1 MDFIRSFVSMQKRMF
16 GRHRKLSVWS
26 CLLVMCGVMAS
37 CAGMAPR
44 AEVHRV
50 DSLNQAAYSF
60 RYKNLDSLYEAAEQA
75 SQSVRFYRSGKA
87 EACNN
92 LAFHAF
98 MQMDYEK
105 AEELYLS
112 VRDQTQNEL
121 ELLVAD
127 IGLMRVYQRTA
138 MNKEF
143 YDYRISALRRL
154 NRIAEDDALFAEGR
168 GRKRLEYARAEF
180 YLVSAVYYYYLQQ
193 RSEALECIR
202 RVPEVTTL
210 AADTSQ
216 WLQYHYLRGMAG
228 LVDGQ
233 TMEERS
239 LREFDELYATWLG
252 ASHTDY
258 LYFEAAGIQGLA
270 GLMASPES
278 YELFRTHRGHALER
292 FGLPVDTLLPMRLGQ
307 LALQKFAQYGDIY
320 QLAGTYVSIGCYLNE
335 HGRYEEALDTLQV
348 ALDHVNKHHQR
359 YCHAEDSLDFLKMFD
374 RRDAIPVE
382 QGWMKHK
389 LKTVPEWISRIRE
402 QLSVSYAGL
411 GRKECSDYNRN
422 IYLDIL
428 DDTRQ
433 DKELESRYEAL
444 EKGVRQLNLWSLV
457 VVSGIIAVLVFF
469 WFFNR
474 RSKARNKEHLRRLQ
488 LLLDV
493 GQKITAS
500 IPTDA
505 QAEEEVADAIC
516 RAIADDVEKLFGT
529 KDFCIEDRRLAFP
542 HLQMGRDQMA
552 AWKILNPYVQWA
564 LENGMATITLG
575 DERRRLEKQRY
586 VYERHIADNKR
597 RNLEKKACLAIVN
610 GIYPYIDRLANEV
623 DKLTRKGLVSQ
634 AEVRAEK
641 YQYMDELVTTINE
654 YNDILALWIKMKQG
668 ALSLHVENFELND
681 LFTLL
686 GKGRRVFEM
695 RRQTFEVVP
704 TDACVKADRALTLFM
719 LNTMVENARKYT
731 PQGGHVKV
739 YAGSC
744 GDYVEISV
752 EDTGRGLS
760 KEDVLCLTEE
770 KIYDPKAIGM
780 NDADDRDE
788 LKESKGSGF
797 GLMNCKGIIEKY
809 RKTNAL
815 FSVCKFGVESELGKG
830 SRFYFRLPVGAR
842 KALALLVIVLSAGLV
857 SCEGGNTQA
866 GTKQAVDSLSVVGQD
881 SLSQIEDGAYDEL
894 LLWASDYANAAY
906 YSNIDRQYEQTLA
919 YVDSAMWCLNEHAD
933 RYGDGRV
940 DVPMTLEGEGSAAE
954 LQWWNAWFDTDYHV
968 ILDIRNE
975 AAVAFM
981 ALKRWDAYRYNN
993 DAYTA
998 LYKLL
1003 GEDQS
1008 LEDYCRQLE
1017 RSASN
1022 RMVGIWLTVFLFFVL
1037 ALGYY
1042 FLYFR
1047 KRLVDRWNLEQVLEI
1062 DSLVFK
1068 ASRMTPR
1075 EAGSEEEGLELIPQ
1089 RIVDETFH
1097 AVNELVG
1104 IDRLGIA
1111 IYNEDARHW
1120 DYACS
1125 PRGARGD
1132 ESIEIQLIKQCFE
1145 EQKTL
1150 FSSSTQMLPLMVE
1163 AGGAKRC
1170 IGVLHLER
1178 RQGMEQESD
1187 QLLLELM
1194 ARYLSIVLFNAVVKL
1209 ATKYRDIELAED
1221 EARRASYE
1229 DSQLHVQNM
1238 VLDNCLSTIKHE
1250 TLYYPNRIKQLVG
1263 RLRSQTL
1270 DAAGEE
1276 ETVKD
1281 IKELVEYYRG
1291 IFTLLSSCASRQ
1303 LEEVTFRRM
1312 VIPVAE
1318 LLKSAEKYFRKAVK
1332 DSRASVT
1339 LTIEGE
1345 AEGQVVGDVY
1355 QLHFLFENLIDEAL
1369 SVPASGD
1376 LRLQASVD
1384 DRFVRFCF
1392 TDTRRGKTQ
1401 DELNHLFYPNL
1412 ERMTSG
1418 RDGRLQGT
1426 EYLICKQIVRDHDE
1440 YAGRRGCRINA
1451 EPARDGRGFTLYFTV
1466 PCK

>member
-1 MDFIRSFVSMQKRMF
+1 MKR
-16 GRHRKLSVWS
+16 RKRYEAVWG
-26 CLLVMCGVMAS
+26 CLLCVWMAMVS
-37 CAGMAPR
+37 CSGMAPEG
-44 AEVHRV
+44 EVRRV
-50 DSLNQAAYSF
+50 DSLNRAAYNF
-60 RYKNLDSLYEAAEQA
+60 RYRNLDSLYEAAKQA
-75 SQSVRFYRSGKA
+75 ERTVRFYRSGKA

-105 AEELYLS
+105 AERLYLS
-112 VRDQTQNEL
+112 FYEQTRNEL

-143 YDYRISALRRL
+143 YDYRISALRRM
-154 NRIAEDDALFAEGR
+154 NRIAEDDALFAEGH
-168 GRKRLEYARAEF
+168 GRERLDYARAEF

-193 RSEALECIR
+193 RPEALECIR

-216 WLQYHYLRGMAG
+216 WLHYHYIRGAAG

-233 TMEERS
+233 TAEERH
-239 LREFDELYATWLG
+239 LHEFDELYATWLA
-252 ASHTDY
+252 ASRKGF
-258 LYFEAAGIQGLA
+258 LYFEAAGVQGLA
-270 GLMASPES
+270 ELMASGGT
-278 YELFRTHRGHALER
+278 YELFRNQRSHALER
-292 FGLPVDTLLPMRLGQ
+292 FGLPVDTLLPLRLGQ
-307 LALQKFAQYGDIY
+307 LALQKFARYGDVY
-320 QLAGTYVSIGCYLNE
+320 QLAGTYVSIGRYLNE
-335 HGRYEEALDTLQV
+335 HGRYQEALDTLEV
-348 ALDHVNKHHQR
+348 ALDYVNNHHRQ
-359 YCHAEDSLDFLKMFD
+359 YYHCNDSLDRLKMFD
-374 RRDAIPVE
+374 RRDAVPVE
-382 QGWMKHK
+382 QEWMKHK

-402 QLSVSYAGL
+402 QLSVAYAGL

-444 EKGVRQLNLWSLV
+444 ERGIHQLNLWSLV
-457 VVSGIIAVLVFF
+457 VVGGIVTVLVFF

-474 RSKARNKEHLRRLQ
+474 WSKARNKRHLRRLQ
-488 LLLDV
+488 LVLDV

-516 RAIADDVEKLFGT
+516 QAVADDMESLFGT
-529 KDFCIEDRRLAFP
+529 RDFRIEDHRLVFP
-542 HLQMGRDQMA
+542 HLHMGRDEVA
-552 AWKILNPYVQWA
+552 VLKILNPYVRWA
-564 LENGMATITLG
+564 LENGMTTITLG

-610 GIYPYIDRLANEV
+610 GIYPYIDRLANEA
-623 DKLTRKGLVSQ
+623 DKLTRKGLVGQ
-634 AEVRAEK
+634 AEIRAEK

-668 ALSLHVENFELND
+668 ALSLHIENFELD
-681 LFTLL
+681 ELFVLL

-695 RRQTFEVVP
+695 RRLTFEVMP

-719 LNTMVENARKYT
+719 LNTLVENARKYT
-731 PQGGHVKV
+731 SEGGSVKV
-739 YAGSC
+739 YAESRE
-744 GDYVEISV
+744 DYVEISV

-760 KEDVLCLTEE
+760 KEDVICLTEE

-780 NDADDRDE
+780 NDADDREE
-788 LKESKGSGF
+788 LKKSKGSGF

-815 FSVCKFGVESELGKG
+815 FGVCKFGVESELGRG
-830 SRFYFRLPVGAR
+830 SRFYFRLPVGVR
-842 KALALLVIVLSAGLV
+842 KALMLLVLVLSAGLA
-857 SCEGGNTQA
+857 SCGEGKVQTEGRST
-866 GTKQAVDSLSVVGQD
+866 GLTVDSSSVVVQD
-881 SLSQIEDGAYDEL
+881 SLAQIDGGAYDEL

-906 YSNIDRQYEQTLA
+906 YSNIDREYEQTLA
-919 YVDSAMWCLNEHAD
+919 YVDSAMWCLNEHAA
-933 RYGDGRV
+933 RYGEGRA
-940 DVPMTLEGEGSAAE
+940 DVPMALEGEGSAAE
-954 LQWWNAWFDTDYHV
+954 LQWWDAWFDTDYHV

-981 ALKRWDAYRYNN
+981 ALKCWDAYRYNN

-1008 LEDYCRQLE
+1008 LEDYCRRLE
-1017 RSASN
+1017 RSAGN
-1022 RMVGIWLTVFLFFVL
+1022 RTVGIWLTVFLFFAL
-1037 ALGYY
+1037 GLGYY

-1062 DSLVFK
+1062 DSQVFK
-1068 ASRMTPR
+1068 ASRMVPD
-1075 EAGSEEEGLELIPQ
+1075 AGNEEDGLELIPQ
-1089 RIVDETFH
+1089 RIADETFH
-1097 AVNELVG
+1097 AMNELVG

-1111 IYNEDARHW
+1111 IYNENAHRL

-1125 PRGARGD
+1125 PREAGND
-1132 ESIEIQLIKQCFE
+1132 ESIRMELIKQCME

-1150 FSSSTQMLPLMVE
+1150 LSSCIQMLPLMVE

-1178 RQGMEQESD
+1178 RLGTEQEGD
-1187 QLLLELM
+1187 QLLLELV
-1194 ARYLSIVLFNAVVKL
+1194 ARYLAIVLFNAVVKL

-1270 DAAGEE
+1270 DAVGEE
-1276 ETVKD
+1276 ETVRG

-1291 IFTLLSSCASRQ
+1291 VFTLLSSCASRQ
-1303 LEEVTFRRM
+1303 LEEVTFRRT
-1312 VIPVAE
+1312 VIPVPELMEAAE
-1318 LLKSAEKYFRKAVK
+1318 RYFRKAVK
-1332 DSRASVT
+1332 GSRASVT
-1339 LTIEGE
+1339 LTVETTDV
-1345 AEGQVVGDVY
+1345 QVVGDVH
-1355 QLHFLFENLIDEAL
+1355 QLRFLLECLMDEAL
-1369 SVPASGD
+1369 TVPADGE
-1376 LRLQASVD
+1376 LRLTAGVD
-1384 DRFVRFCF
+1384 GSFVRFCF
-1392 TDTRRGKTQ
+1392 TDTRREKTQ
-1401 DELNHLFYPNL
+1401 EELNHLFYPSL
-1412 ERMTSG
+1412 ERMVSG
-1418 RDGRLQGT
+1418 KDGRLQGT
-1426 EYLICKQIVRDHDE
+1426 EYLICKQIIRDHDD

-1451 EPARDGRGFTLYFTV
+1451 EPVRDGRGFTVYFTI
-1466 PCK
+1466 PRR